1 MPSPQPQ
8 ESDADI
14 TRRVTVQIRL
24 RAVTEVHN
32 GSPVSDVAERFGVT
46 RQTITA
52 WRKRYESSGLDG
64 LLDSSR
70 RPHSSPLRI
79 HADVEALICEM
90 RRHHRRWGARRICFE
105 LATVL
110 GRRSPSRATVHRV
123 LVRNGLVNHQE
134 QQHKRIYKR
143 WQREAPMHLWQLDLV
158 GGLFLVGGR
167 ECKIL
172 TAIDDHSRF
181 VVAATI
187 LERSSGTAVCDAF
200 VTAIQKWDVPFEVLT
215 DNGKQF
221 TGKHTRPLPVEVLF
235 ERTCREFGITARL
248 TRRHSPTTTGKI
260 ERFHRTLRR
269 EFLDEAGA
277 FDDIAVA
284 QAALDEWVHAYNTI
298 RPHQSLDM
306 APPASLFR
314 ARPQPDTRD
323 DTAEGVPNP
332 SAAQALSPRRP
343 TTTPNDRS
351 SGAVEFDIQVPP
363 GGVANV
369 GGVQQLWIGRNHAGR
384 TVTLWIDLVS
394 IHVILDGNVI
404 KTVRSRLT
412 TTDLERLTMRG
423 TRPGR
428 PSPASAAVDPTSLAT
443 APRPI
448 EIDRTAGR
456 DGSVIV
462 AGNRLQLGIDRAG
475 MRVTL
480 RIEGGLIHVSCD
492 NILLTTLP
500 NPLDPSQ
507 VASLRGAR
515 EATGPLP
522 SPPPSGPQSVQ
533 RRVPKDGRVMV
544 AGQLLKVG
552 RPLAGT
558 VVTVVVEDNY
568 YRVLD
573 GANELGV
580 HARTSTKP
588 IRNFNA
594 HRPRNG

>member
-1 MPSPQPQ
+1 M
-8 ESDADI
+8 A
-14 TRRVTVQIRL
+14 RRVTVPIRF
-24 RAVTEVHN
+24 RAITEVHN
-32 GSPVSDVAERFGVT
+32 GSSVSDVAERFGVT

-64 LLDSSR
+64 LVDSSR

-105 LATVL
+105 LAAEL
-110 GRRSPSRATVHRV
+110 GQSSPSRTTVHRV
-123 LVRNGLVNHQE
+123 LVRNGLINHQE
-134 QQHKRIYKR
+134 QQHKRVYKR

-172 TAIDDHSRF
+172 TGIDDHSRF
-181 VVAATI
+181 VVTAAI
-187 LERSSGTAVCDAF
+187 LERPSGTAVCEAF
-200 VTAIQKWDVPFEVLT
+200 VVAIEKWGVPFEVLT

-235 ERTCREFGITARL
+235 ERTCRSFGITARL

-277 FDDIAVA
+277 FADIVAA

-298 RPHQSLDM
+298 RPHQSLEM

-314 ARPQPDTRD
+314 ARLQPVTRD
-323 DTAEGVPNP
+323 DTADGETNS
-332 SAAQALSPRRP
+332 SAAPQRSSRRP
-343 TTTPNDRS
+343 IITPAERVS
-351 SGAVEFDIQVPP
+351 SAVEFDTRVPP
-363 GGVANV
+363 GGVADV
-369 GGVQQLWIGRNHAGR
+369 AGVQQLWIGRNHAGR

-394 IHVILDGNVI
+394 IHVILDGSVI

-412 TTDLERLTMRG
+412 NTDLERLAMRG
-423 TRPGR
+423 IRPGR
-428 PSPASAAVDPTSLAT
+428 PAPASAAVDATFLAT

-456 DGSVIV
+456 DGPVIV
-462 AGNRLQLGIDRAG
+462 AGTRLRLGVDRAG

-480 RIEGGLIHVSCD
+480 RIEGGLIHVSHD
-492 NILLTTLP
+492 NVLLATLS
-500 NPLDPSQ
+500 NPLEPAR

-522 SPPPSGPQSVQ
+522 PPPPSGPQSVQ

-558 VVTVVVEDNY
+558 IVTVVVEDNY

-573 GANELGV
+573 GTNELGV